1 MYFPLAQR
9 PSRAWSMTAIVRPTA
24 GDAASLGNAVRTAV
38 RAVDPDVPV
47 ALATI
52 ESRMADALT
61 PRRFTV
67 QVLGAFA
74 ATALALA
81 CVGIWGVVAYAV
93 ARRTREFGIR
103 IALGATPGSVRSLV
117 QRDYLVPIAI
127 GGGVGLVLSF
137 WLMRLLEGLLFE
149 VPATDPATFLTAV
162 VVLGG
167 AAWLASLA
175 PAVRATRVT
184 PLETMR
190 AE

>member
-1 MYFPLAQR
+1 MADPLPPRRCTVQ
-9 PSRAWSMTAIVRPTA
+9 VR
-24 GDAASLGNAVRTAV
+24 
-38 RAVDPDVPV
+38 V
-47 ALATI
+47 ALA
-52 ESRMADALT
+52 
-61 PRRFTV
+61 
-67 QVLGAFA
+67 A
-74 ATALALA
+74 AELALA
-81 CVGIWGVVAYAV
+81 CVAIWGVGAYAV